1 MPLCDF
7 FLGLCEPTMNTIRS
21 NRTPEM
27 NLLYMKRS
35 YHKHRWTEALFLLN
49 CQRSMS
55 NEDGNN
61 SPRTTKDGD
70 GDKRPRST
78 NYSHYDCGDADWDGY
93 LTRGWKNVLWNNPD
107 FGAWESQLHQAGC
120 GRKADISDPE
130 EGDLT
135 NEIHPV
141 FARQQWVQDIPDDS
155 WEILSPV
162 LRLASKMLLSKP
174 ALSFF
179 RRILYGVER
188 RGGGRMYLHYE
199 APVDVGEQENEV
211 RRCLELLA
219 RKLRLLFAATPNK
232 PESSEDPET
241 EPQTHAVHCVSHH
254 HFGKEYFIRDGLD
267 KLPED
272 NGQFHFLLI
281 NQAYAELFTS
291 YARRRRDSEPTS
303 PSDLVRATFSL
314 ATSLVHETGHA
325 FYARDRTDGDES
337 YAEPFFELQQH
348 DENVELGSALEFQMF
363 NVLVN
368 TVVHPWQGVQLEWQP
383 VVKQLVGEYVEVL
396 RGSEN
401 YLTLPM
407 DPTWMHSLTTQAFW
421 DELET
426 KPTTEQ
432 LKGLYVPTDVEF
444 GATFDSK
451 AKVWT
456 WKQSPGALTRCG
468 RTPNESALAK
478 KVRSRKQREKRKKA
492 KQPKLSVTAGRYGL
506 RSKTGRID
514 NLLSIAAGPIA
525 A

>member
-1 MPLCDF
+1 MTLDNAIVR
-7 FLGLCEPTMNTIRS
+7 FLSWS

-162 LRLASKMLLSKP
+162 LRLASKMLLNGYYMV
-174 ALSFF
+174 LSA
-179 RRILYGVER
+179 GEA
-188 RGGGRMYLHYE
+188 G

-383 VVKQLVGEYVEVL
+383 VVKQLV
-396 RGSEN
+396 
-401 YLTLPM
+401 
-407 DPTWMHSLTTQAFW
+407 AFW

-432 LKGLYVPTDVEF
+432 LKGLYVPTEVEF

-492 KQPKLSVTAGRYGL
+492 KQPKLSVAAGRYGL